1 MESRI
6 IIPHKITLENRNTMA
21 VTGVLQV
28 VSYDEYRIILRT
40 DYGTLSIQ
48 GRDLVAG
55 EISSSQNTLKL
66 TGRVETLQY
75 KAARDKSEGLL
86 ARIMK

>member
-1 MESRI
+1 MSDKI
-6 IIPHKITLENRNTMA
+6 LIPHKVTLENRNTMT

-28 VSYDEYRIILRT
+28 ISYDEYRIILRT
-40 DYGTLSIQ
+40 DYGTLIIQ

-66 TGRVETLQY
+66 TGRVETMQY
-75 KAARDKSEGLL
+75 KAAKDKSEGLL